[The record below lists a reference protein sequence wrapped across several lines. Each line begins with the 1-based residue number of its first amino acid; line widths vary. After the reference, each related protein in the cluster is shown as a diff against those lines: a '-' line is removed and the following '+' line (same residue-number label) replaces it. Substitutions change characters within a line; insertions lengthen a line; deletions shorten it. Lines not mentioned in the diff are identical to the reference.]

1 VHVQSGPKNWT
12 CLSVDSLTTVSG
24 RKACD
29 MSKFFECSRETA
41 MNLHSNAFQYSLAN
55 VRKSLGLDW
64 SSFFAYPIHYKATLS
79 EIL

>member
-1 VHVQSGPKNWT
+1 
-12 CLSVDSLTTVSG
+12 
-24 RKACD
+24 